1 MPQLQNKHYQ
11 QYYSLNTRG
20 SRHSDF
26 FIKEPL
32 NQYAEQQLRPGFG
45 EQGMHHARANHRQEF
60 CNERTWAGS
69 VKIKSK
75 NKQK

>member
-1 MPQLQNKHYQ
+1 MPRLQNKHCW
-11 QYYSLNTRG
+11 QYYGLSTHG
-20 SRHSDF
+20 SGDSDF

-32 NQYAEQQLRPGFG
+32 NQYAEWQLRPGFG
-45 EQGMHHARANHRQEF
+45 KRGMHHTRANHRQEF
-60 CNERTWAGS
+60 FSERVRAGS